1 MAYEEGLRSITL
13 VADSTLAAY
22 TGVPGQPGSPSP
34 HGANQYCF
42 VRVTGAKQVGLA
54 DESTPTVGVL
64 QNKPQTDGSA
74 ATVAIRGVSKCVAG
88 GAVNA
93 GDSVKVNAADGKA
106 VTGVLGTDAIVGIA
120 LTSGSADEIISVLL
134 SVN

>member
-64 QNKPQTDGSA
+64 QNKPQTNGSA

-106 VTGVLGTDAIVGIA
+106 VTGTLGTDAIVGIA